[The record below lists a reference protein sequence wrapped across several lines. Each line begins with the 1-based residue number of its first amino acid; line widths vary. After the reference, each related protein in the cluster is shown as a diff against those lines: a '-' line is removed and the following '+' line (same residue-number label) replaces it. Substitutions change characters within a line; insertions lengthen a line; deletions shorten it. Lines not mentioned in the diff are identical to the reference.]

1 MRNVATKNGPV
12 SVYVNVDDVAVTFG
26 PREGSPLPYQ
36 VNGVAYEGT
45 VYMRRNVQGMWHLSD
60 EFVRRVEDWTRGTTD
75 AAWKVMFATAETLAD
90 EFYTPENVKQAK
102 RESLESKIESV
113 EREIARLENDLAQL
127 KNDLRSL

>member
-26 PREGSPLPYQ
+26 SPYV

-45 VYMRRNVQGMWHLSD
+45 IYVRKNHAGVWSLGQTFVNRVDDWSRRP
-60 EFVRRVEDWTRGTTD
+60 TD
-75 AAWKVMFATAETLAD
+75 AAWDVMIATAKNLAD
-90 EFYTPENVKQAK
+90 DFYTAENVKQAK
-102 RESLESKIESV
+102 RETIERKIDSI
-113 EREIARLENDLAQL
+113 EREMADLENELTQL

>member
-12 SVYVNVDDVAVTFG
+12 SVYVNVDNVAITFG
-26 PREGSPLPYQ
+26 SPYV

-45 VYMRRNVQGMWHLSD
+45 IYVRKNHAGVWSLGQSFVNRVDDWSRRP
-60 EFVRRVEDWTRGTTD
+60 TD
-75 AAWKVMFATAETLAD
+75 AAWDVMITTAKNLAE
-90 EFYTPENVKQAK
+90 EFYTPDNVKQAK
-102 RESLESKIESV
+102 RETIERTIESI